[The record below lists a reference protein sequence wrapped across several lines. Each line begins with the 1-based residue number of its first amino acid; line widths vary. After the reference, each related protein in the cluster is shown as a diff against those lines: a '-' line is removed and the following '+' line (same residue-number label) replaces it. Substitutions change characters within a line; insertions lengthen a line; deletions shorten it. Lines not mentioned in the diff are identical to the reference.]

1 MEIAVPSGIEM
12 HRLLQGYLST
22 MSEETPSRKTPSSI
36 SLAALP
42 DGPSDDV
49 AYAFNNLAT
58 EDVLPDNRH
67 LKPWYTV
74 DERTC
79 GSHAGHPRRLFPR
92 AEWYPLVGMGVKD
105 TVLLC
110 TTMQVPRSAEGAW
123 HQTVEASR
131 FTVRLLIQSARDPST
146 RGSEAAATTSGPF
159 VECDH
164 VTSAGC
170 SLDVSGCRL
179 RIHPRDPLP
188 CALTMLNAIKAESNG
203 DTYGVAAPSS
213 RIWRL
218 HASARD
224 PSTRGSE
231 AAATTSGRFVEC
243 DHVTSAGCSLDVSGC
258 RLRIHP
264 RDPLPCALTMLNAI
278 KAESNGDTYGV
289 AAPSSRI
296 WRLHARFSADRA
308 DGSTAIP
315 TGVAF
320 VSCFTARVA
329 AVCSDAP
336 RHNCSGA
343 TAPSSAGGVA
353 VPSAVLTQSE

>member
-42 DGPSDDV
+42 DGAKDDV
-49 AYAFNNLAT
+49 SYAFSNLAS
-58 EDVLPDNRH
+58 EDVLPDNRD

-74 DERTC
+74 DEHTC

-110 TTMQVPRSAEGAW
+110 TTMQVPWTAKGAW
-123 HQTVEASR
+123 HHTVEASR
-131 FTVRLLIQSARDPST
+131 FTVRLLMQ
-146 RGSEAAATTSGPF
+146 
-159 VECDH
+159 
-164 VTSAGC
+164 
-170 SLDVSGCRL
+170 
-179 RIHPRDPLP
+179 
-188 CALTMLNAIKAESNG
+188 
-203 DTYGVAAPSS
+203 
-213 RIWRL
+213 
-218 HASARD
+218 SARD

-243 DHVTSAGCSLDVSGC
+243 DHVTSAECSLDVSGC

-296 WRLHARFSADRA
+296 WRLHARFSTKRA
-308 DGSTAIP
+308 DGSMTIP
-315 TGVAF
+315 TGVARRLLLHRTCGCRLLGCTSSQVQRDKTTKLCRRPHPHLSF
-320 VSCFTARVA
+320 AYPSRVA
-329 AVCSDAP
+329 DRAFSADHVTGDFEAHSVRWHDGHS
-336 RHNCSGA
+336 RRSGA
-343 TAPSSAGGVA
+343 HSRYRYIDGLVYLRRVWRGRAQQPLRASRRVA
-353 VPSAVLTQSE
+353 IPRR

>member
-1 MEIAVPSGIEM
+1 MEIAEPSGIEI
-12 HRLLQGYLST
+12 HRLLQGCLST

-49 AYAFNNLAT
+49 SYAFSNLAT
-58 EDVLPDNRH
+58 EDVLPDNRD

-79 GSHAGHPRRLFPR
+79 GSHAGQRRRLFPR

-105 TVLLC
+105 TVPVRN
-110 TTMQVPRSAEGAW
+110 TTQVPWTAQGAW

-131 FTVRLLIQSARDPST
+131 FTVRLLMQSSRDPST
-146 RGSEAAATTSGPF
+146 RGSEAAATTSGRL

-170 SLDVSGCRL
+170 SLDVSG
-179 RIHPRDPLP
+179 
-188 CALTMLNAIKAESNG
+188 S
-203 DTYGVAAPSS
+203 
-213 RIWRL
+213 
-218 HASARD
+218 
-224 PSTRGSE
+224 
-231 AAATTSGRFVEC
+231 
-243 DHVTSAGCSLDVSGC
+243 

-296 WRLHARFSADRA
+296 WRLHARFSANRA

-315 TGVAF
+315 TGVARRLLLHRACGCRLLGCTSSQLQRYNTTRPCRRRYRPL
-320 VSCFTARVA
+320 SCA
-329 AVCSDAP
+329 
-336 RHNCSGA
+336 H
-343 TAPSSAGGVA
+343 PS
-353 VPSAVLTQSE
+353 